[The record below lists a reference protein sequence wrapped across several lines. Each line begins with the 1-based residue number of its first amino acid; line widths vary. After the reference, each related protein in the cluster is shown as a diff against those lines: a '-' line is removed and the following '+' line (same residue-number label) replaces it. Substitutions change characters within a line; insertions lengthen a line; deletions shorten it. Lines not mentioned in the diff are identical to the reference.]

1 MKIILYS
8 DTNEAHYHKKGF
20 ALSLVLEVRVFGTWR
35 SETIDLVTVFDA
47 ILTSRQER
55 EKLQ

>member
-20 ALSLVLEVRVFGTWR
+20 ALSLVLEVRVFGTWK
-35 SETIDLVTVFDA
+35 SETTE
-47 ILTSRQER
+47 Q
-55 EKLQ
+55 